1 MRKFLWITIAVLL
14 VNSVYSQTSNESIEE
29 KKNSIGLNV
38 NGLSMFTNDQTNK
51 NVILSL
57 KYYKIKEKYNLR
69 ISINHKLNE
78 KEDVYNHYINEENNL
93 TTRTYEE
100 SNNRLDARFGLSKN
114 NDIGFGK
121 IKLSFDIILGYNAT
135 LTNILE
141 NIDYMSNGEVEGF
154 GVSEYT
160 NSEAQFIS
168 TGIDFSIAYE
178 INLSEQFALNLEY
191 VPEIVFNSKI
201 NEKVDQKNLIPSYK
215 NYLDTDLKVFHLNIL
230 YRF

>member
-1 MRKFLWITIAVLL
+1 MRKFLLVTIAVLL
-14 VNSVYSQTSNESIEE
+14 VNSVYSQTNNESIEE

-38 NGLSMFTNDQTNK
+38 SGFSVLTTDQTNK

-57 KYYKIKEKYNLR
+57 KYYRIKEKYNLR

-78 KEDVYNHYINEENNL
+78 KENVYNHYINEENNI
-93 TTRTYEE
+93 TTRIYEE

-121 IKLSFDIILGYNAT
+121 IKLSSDIILGYNVS
-135 LTNILE
+135 LTSVLE
-141 NIDYMSNGEVEGF
+141 NIDYLSNGEIVGF

-168 TGIDFSIAYE
+168 TGIDLSIAYE

-191 VPEIVFNSKI
+191 APEIVFNSKV
-201 NEKVDQKNLIPSYK
+201 NEKVDQKNLISSYK